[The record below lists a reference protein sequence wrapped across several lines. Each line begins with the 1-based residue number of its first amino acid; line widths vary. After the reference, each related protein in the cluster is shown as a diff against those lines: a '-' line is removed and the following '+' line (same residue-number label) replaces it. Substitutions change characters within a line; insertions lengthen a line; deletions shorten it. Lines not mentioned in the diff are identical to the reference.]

1 MVGGPY
7 MITLLNW
14 TLTFEWYM
22 ARLVITYGHYRDMC
36 YDEVEYVL
44 KSVDIILGSIVNTV
58 GRVSDRL
65 KRSGILTWTLNS
77 KT

>member
-22 ARLVITYGHYRDMC
+22 VRLIITYGHYKDMC
-36 YDEVEYVL
+36 YDEIEYVL
-44 KSVDIILGSIVNTV
+44 KE
-58 GRVSDRL
+58 
-65 KRSGILTWTLNS
+65 
-77 KT
+77 